1 MTLHNSS
8 VAACRVTGCAPVS
21 PATIVDDNVNET
33 IETYLPRMR
42 GSKYGAITIR
52 QALQMSS
59 GIRWSEGYDDPDSDV
74 VKAALKEGIALTD
87 YLATLPQ
94 LHEAGTKFNYN
105 TAESIR
111 QVPSR
116 AIRSR
121 WQPA

>member
-1 MTLHNSS
+1 MLIG
-8 VAACRVTGCAPVS
+8 AAIKDGY
-21 PATIVDDNVNET
+21 IDNVNET

-42 GSKYGAITIR
+42 GSEYGAITIR

-94 LHEAGTKFNYN
+94 LHKAGTKFNYN
-105 TAESIR
+105 TAETNLLGEVLRS
-111 QVPSR
+111 
-116 AIRSR
+116 AIGNNASEYLDGKI
-121 WQPA
+121 